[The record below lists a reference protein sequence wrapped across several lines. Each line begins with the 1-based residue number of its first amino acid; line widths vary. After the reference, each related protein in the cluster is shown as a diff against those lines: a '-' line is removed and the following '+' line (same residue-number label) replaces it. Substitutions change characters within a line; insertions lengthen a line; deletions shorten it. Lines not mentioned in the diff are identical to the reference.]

1 MRRPIAFKS
10 PEGSFPI
17 ELEYQAPDLAAGE
30 TISSAVVTA
39 SPAGLTIGTPI
50 IGTNTVGV
58 LISIGSKGVDYIV
71 RFKVTTSVGYIYNHP
86 ELDSILV
93 KVI

>member
-1 MRRPIAFKS
+1 MRRPIVQKS
-10 PEGSFPI
+10 PEGKFPI

-30 TISSAVVTA
+30 TLASAIVTA
-39 SPAGLTIGTPI
+39 TPAGLTIGVPVV
-50 IGTNTVGV
+50 GDETVGV
-58 LISIGSKGVDYIV
+58 LISLGTKGVDYIV
-71 RFKVTTSVGYIYNHP
+71 RFKVTTSVGYVYNHP